1 MTTAAITA
9 PAAVWDACGP
19 YSLHRTLGILAR
31 GPADTTIRLSPGAA
45 WLAFNTPAG
54 AATLAITQHGS
65 ELHARSWGPGAGPAL
80 SGVPALLGAHDD
92 WSGFDS
98 PAFADSLPHRVR
110 EARRRNPAVRLPS
123 TGRVVDALVPAILE
137 QKVTAIEAQRGYAT
151 LLRKFGTSAPGVG
164 AVAGIPS
171 DLKVAP
177 TPEQWAGI
185 PSWEWHKAGV
195 GPQRSAT
202 VQRMLRSAS
211 GLERLGQ
218 LPPEDAG
225 RKMRSIPGIGVWTA
239 AEVTQRTHGDADQVS
254 VGDYHLAAY
263 VGWALAGRPVDDAGM
278 LELLEPWRGHRQ
290 RVVRMLQLSGFRKPA
305 FGPRMT
311 IQDHRRH

>member
-1 MTTAAITA
+1 MTAAALTA
-9 PAAVWDACGP
+9 PAAVWDARGP
-19 YSLHRTLGILAR
+19 YSLPQTLGILAR
-31 GPADTTIRLSPGAA
+31 GPGDTTIRLSPGAA

-54 AATLAITQHGS
+54 PATLGITQRGA
-65 ELHARSWGPGAGPAL
+65 ELHARVWGPGADHAL
-80 SGVPALLGAHDD
+80 VGAPALLGIEDD
-92 WSGFDS
+92 WSHFDS
-98 PAFADSLPHRVR
+98 PAFAASLPHRIR

-151 LLRKFGTSAPGVG
+151 LLRKFGTRAPGTG
-164 AVAGIPS
+164 AHPTMPE
-171 DLKVAP
+171 DLRVAP
-177 TPEQWAGI
+177 TPEQWAAI
-185 PSWEWHKAGV
+185 PSWEWHRAGV

-218 LPPEDAG
+218 LPADEAG
-225 RKMRSIPGIGVWTA
+225 RKMQSIPGIGVWTA
-239 AEVTQRTHGDADQVS
+239 AEVTQRTHGDADQVA

-290 RVVRMLQLSGFRKPA
+290 RVVRMLQLSGFRKPS

-311 IQDHRRH
+311 IQDHRGH